1 MAKVFKMRK
10 AQAEN
15 GYDIR
20 TIMGHNVTE
29 GDVGLEIECEGNKF
43 LKEGVQLPWKYV
55 KDGSLRGQ
63 DNAEYILK
71 VPIKFDKVP
80 EAIDSLWKMF
90 ERHGSVLSESNRTS
104 VHVHLNAQGFHMNRV
119 CAFVSIYFI
128 VEDLLTQWC
137 GDHRVGNLFCL
148 RAKDAPGIVSKI
160 KQFLLYE
167 GRGGGLSEGLHYGGL
182 NAHALAKF
190 GSIEIRALR
199 GVTDPKIIIDWV
211 SILERIYK
219 VSEEFPDP
227 RGICDNFSGAGP
239 IDFLHMLLGDKT
251 QMVLDGIPYDNG
263 QVMESLYE
271 GIRIAQDLCY
281 CRDWSVY
288 QPIVTKIDPFGRTT
302 KKIKATSFATNFG
315 GISAGS
321 TQTATPYPQVTP
333 VSLSEYLATMPPPHP
348 SPVPP
353 STMQG
358 FTIDLESEED
368 EDENDYDYQDEN
380 DYDEEEG
387 YNG

>member
-1 MAKVFKMRK
+1 MAKVFKKKRAK
-10 AQAEN
+10 SEEE

-20 TIMGHNVTE
+20 TLMGHNPTAGE
-29 GDVGLEIECEGNKF
+29 VGIEIECEGNSFRKDSISP
-43 LKEGVQLPWKYV
+43 PWKYV

-71 VPIKFDKVP
+71 RPILFSEVPA
-80 EAIDSLWKMF
+80 AIDTLWEMF
-90 ERHGSVLSESNRTS
+90 GRHGTVLAESNRTS
-104 VHVHLNAQGFHMNRV
+104 VHVHLNAQNFHMNRL
-119 CAFVSIYFI
+119 CAFISIYFI

-160 KQFLLYE
+160 KDFLIHE
-167 GRGGGLSEGLHYGGL
+167 GRNGGLSEGLHYGGL

-199 GVTDPKIIIDWV
+199 GVTDPKIIVDWV

-227 RGICDNFSGAGP
+227 RGVCDNFSGAGP

-263 QVMESLYE
+263 QVMDSLYE

-281 CRDWSVY
+281 CREWSEYRPV
-288 QPIVTKIDPFGRTT
+288 VTKLDPFGRTT
-302 KKIKATSFATNFG
+302 KRVKTVG
-315 GISAGS
+315 G
-321 TQTATPYPQVTP
+321 P
-333 VSLSEYLATMPPPHP
+333 VINNPAYTGP
-348 SPVPP
+348 SPQWDGASPP
-353 STMQG
+353 TNGPFPQMSDELSAMEILLQASLNDDDDDDDDYEPDYDGELQNET
-358 FTIDLESEED
+358 D
-368 EDENDYDYQDEN
+368 EDYEF
-380 DYDEEEG
+380 
-387 YNG
+387 